1 MAKQHS
7 LKSVKPPVTA
17 KPKPPDKPKVVDTS
31 KLTIQQRIALISG
44 KSKGEAEVTT
54 TPGPT
59 HHSNTA
65 LDTHSKLAGVPP
77 LPLKPRPQ
85 PKTTLPPTLLKPSA
99 AMSALGTQRKHAG
112 YDLVPIR
119 KETEVS
125 SSEQVVMVT
134 KF

>member
-1 MAKQHS
+1 MVKQHS
-7 LKSVKPPVTA
+7 LKSVKPPLSA
-17 KPKPPDKPKVVDTS
+17 KPKPPDKPKVIDTS
-31 KLTIQQRIALISG
+31 NLTIQQRIALISG

-54 TPGPT
+54 TLSPT

-65 LDTHSKLAGVPP
+65 PDTHSKLAGAPP
-77 LPLKPRPQ
+77 LPLKPRYQ
-85 PKTTLPPTLLKPSA
+85 PKTIPPQTPLKPSA

-112 YDLVPIR
+112 YDLVPVR

-125 SSEQVVMVT
+125 SSEPVAMVT